1 MFRPTIGSVL
11 FLCSL
16 PMFAQVLQPRL
27 KEAISDSSRTAL
39 RGSLS
44 PRVRGAEDLG
54 PLSPEKT
61 IPGITLVFRRST
73 EQEAALKD
81 LLAAQQNPASPL
93 YHHWLTPETF
103 AARFGVDDKDI
114 STVESWLTARGFHLE
129 TVARSRDSITFS
141 GNAAQV
147 QAAFGAELHYYRV
160 EGEQHFAPAS
170 DLSLPA
176 SLTSV
181 TAAVLHLSD
190 FRPRPAYKVIPQASP
205 DFTSASTQ
213 AHYLTPNDILTM
225 YDANNLKFNGY
236 GSGQGLAVVGQSFVN
251 LLDGSVQSFQSVLR
265 ETDRLTAVLVP
276 GSGAEAISPGDEGES
291 EIDLEYSSGIAQYA
305 NVFLVY
311 VGANQNYSVYDAL
324 SFAIT
329 ENIAPVVSISY
340 GTCEPLIA
348 PTDLSQFDSLFEEA
362 SAQGQTL
369 VAASGDSGSTACAPF
384 AGVQGVSPTE
394 QQELSVNFP
403 ASDPNV
409 TAVGGTQ
416 MQAGSFAA
424 GDTTYWASASNL
436 DNVSSLLS
444 YVPEVVWNEGS
455 ASHGIVAGGGGTSTY
470 FSRPAWQTSFSGMPA
485 GTYRLLPDVALQASI
500 ESPGYVICTD
510 DPSMLASEG
519 EPASCDGNTFMYGGK
534 YTIAGGTSFAAPI
547 LAGFVALINQA
558 ENATGQ
564 GNINPL
570 LYSLAADPGTYA
582 SAFHDIT
589 SGTNACVSGATN
601 CVAAGQ
607 SGYAATSGYDEATG
621 LGSIDFNALLAAW
634 PTSPSAGLQ
643 STSVLL
649 MVPTTSAQTG
659 ETVAIQIYVEP
670 FYQDNGVTPPTGN
683 VSVSVDGIV
692 VNAALPLTPD
702 SNDPDSSATYNFVA
716 PAATGSHP
724 VTVYYPGDA
733 THSAATATYSPL
745 VGNVLATGSIAL
757 SAGNLTLA
765 NNASGSTQVTITPGG
780 GYYGR
785 LIWSLSATGTGN
797 TPLTGCYAIPSLVV
811 AGTTTTVNLAVGV
824 GNACKS
830 ALPAN
835 HADLKV
841 SGQHARANTNLPV
854 RHNLPV
860 YACLLICGCLAGLRR
875 KGKHLSLL
883 LLVLLLPVMCTTL
896 TACGGGGSSSS
907 SGSSTTAT
915 PPPTP
920 STYQLTLTGQDSVN
934 NSIAATTTF
943 TLTVNN

>member
-16 PMFAQVLQPRL
+16 PMFAQVPQPRL

-114 STVESWLTARGFHLE
+114 STVESWLTARGFHIE
-129 TVARSRDSITFS
+129 NVARSRDRITFS

-190 FRPRPAYKVIPQASP
+190 FRPRPAYKVIPQAHP
-205 DFTSASTQ
+205 DYTTASTQ
-213 AHYLTPNDILTM
+213 AHYLGPKDILTM
-225 YDANNLKFNGY
+225 YDANNLNLNGY
-236 GSGQGLAVVGQSFVN
+236 GSGQGLAVVGQSFV
-251 LLDGSVQSFQSVLR
+251 GTTSVFNFQIAAGQGDPP
-265 ETDRLTAVLVP
+265 TTVLVP
-276 GSGAEAISPGDEGES
+276 GSGVEAVSPGDEGES
-291 EIDLEYSSGIAQYA
+291 EIDLEYASGIASNA

-340 GTCEPLIA
+340 GTCEPLMSS
-348 PTDLSQFDSLFEEA
+348 TDLSQFDSLFEEA

-369 VAASGDSGSTACAPF
+369 VAASGDSGSTACAPYG
-384 AGVQGVSPTE
+384 ADQGVSPAG

-403 ASDPNV
+403 ASSPNV

-455 ASHGIVAGGGGTSTY
+455 ASYGIVAGGGGTSTY
-470 FSRPAWQTSFSGMPA
+470 FSRPAWQTSFPGMPA

-500 ESPGYVICTD
+500 ESPGYLICTD
-510 DPSMLASEG
+510 DPSMLAAEG
-519 EPASCDGNTFMYGGK
+519 LIVSCSDGLQGTYEK
-534 YTIAGGTSFAAPI
+534 YTTAGGTSFAAPI
-547 LAGFVALINQA
+547 FAGLVALLNQS

-564 GNINPL
+564 GNINPV
-570 LYSLAADPGTYA
+570 LYGLAADPGTYA
-582 SAFHDIT
+582 SAFHDIA
-589 SGTNACVSGATN
+589 SGTNACVSGAAKCT
-601 CVAAGQ
+601 AAGQ
-607 SGYAATSGYDEATG
+607 GGYAATSGYDQATG
-621 LGSIDFNALLAAW
+621 LGSIDFNSLLATW
-634 PTSPSAGLQ
+634 PTSASAGLQ
-643 STSVLL
+643 SSLVLL
-649 MVPTTSAQTG
+649 IASEPSTTAGQTVP
-659 ETVAIQIYVEP
+659 IQIYVEP
-670 FYQDNGVTPPTGN
+670 FYQASGTTTPTGN
-683 VSVSVDGIV
+683 VSVSVDGV
-692 VNAALPLTPD
+692 VADAALPLSPD
-702 SNDPDSSATYNFVA
+702 PNSSSALAAYNFVA
-716 PAATGSHP
+716 PASAGSHL

-835 HADLKV
+835 HADFKV
-841 SGQHARANTNLPV
+841 SGLHARANTDLPV

-860 YACLLICGCLAGLRR
+860 YACLLFCGCLAGLRR
-875 KGKHLSLL
+875 KGKRLQLIL
-883 LLVLLLPVMCTTL
+883 FVLLLPAICTTL
-896 TACGGGGSSSS
+896 IACGGGGSSSS
-907 SGSSTTAT
+907 GSSSSTTTT
-915 PPPTP
+915 PTPP
-920 STYQLTLTGQDSVN
+920 STYQLTLTGRDSVN
-934 NSIAATTTF
+934 GNVVYASTTF